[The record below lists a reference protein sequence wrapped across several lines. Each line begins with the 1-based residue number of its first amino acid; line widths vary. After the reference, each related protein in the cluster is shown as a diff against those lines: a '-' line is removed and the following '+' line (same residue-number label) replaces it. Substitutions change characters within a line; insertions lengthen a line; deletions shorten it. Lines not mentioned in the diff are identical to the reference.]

1 LTVSTI
7 ANRTTQ
13 MACNGSI
20 QNFVFSFPIIE
31 TSDLEVILTDADG
44 VDTILTETTDYI
56 VSSVNDDYS
65 DGGIVTTIATY
76 TTGNTITIVRN
87 VPLLQE
93 SDFTEGMPTLYETF
107 EDGLDRLTMITQQLS
122 DEHSR
127 ALTAPLS
134 EPSTTDFTLP
144 TQTDRANKYLAFDAD
159 GEPVVTSGTGE
170 SAVISTFAET
180 LLDDTTAG
188 EMRTTL
194 ELGSVS
200 TLDVSTDGTLADNLD
215 TEVPSEKA
223 VKTYADTKMP
233 KSDLLDEDDMASDS
247 ATKPASQQ
255 SIKAYVDTSISAVS
269 VMPVGTIMGFPTE
282 TPPAGFLECDGSSL
296 LRATYSDLFGVI
308 SDDYGAVDGT
318 HFNIPDYRGQ
328 FLRGWANGQTTDPD
342 RASRTDRGDTTTGDH
357 VGTKQA
363 CGVEEHQHSDGKA
376 PTSGGDDN
384 FVGPYTHTTMDESLA
399 TQYDVG
405 SYGGSETRPVN
416 INVMWCIKY

>member
-1 LTVSTI
+1 MTVSTI

-122 DEHSR
+122 DKHSR

-144 TQTDRANKYLAFDAD
+144 TQTDRANKYLAFDAS
-159 GEPVVTSGTGE
+159 GEPIASNTSVTETVV
-170 SAVISTFAET
+170 STFMET
-180 LLDDTTAG
+180 VLDDTTA
-188 EMRTTL
+188 EDARTTL
-194 ELGSVS
+194 ELGTAAVVD
-200 TLDVSTDGTLADNLD
+200 LSTDGTMAGNSDD
-215 TEVPSEKA
+215 KVPSEKA
-223 VKTYADTKMP
+223 VKTYTMPLSYLDTDDTLTAN
-233 KSDLLDEDDMASDS
+233 SDA
-247 ATKPASQQ
+247 KVASQKA
-255 SIKAYVDTSISAVS
+255 IKTYVDTEVS
-269 VMPVGTIMGFPTE
+269 GIESVPVGTIIAFPTE
-282 TPPAGFLECDGSSL
+282 TPPTGFLELDGSSL
-296 LRATYSDLFGVI
+296 LRSAYASLFSVL

-328 FLRGWANGQTTDPD
+328 FLRGWAHGQTTDPD
-342 RASRTDRGDTTTGDH
+342 KASRTDRGDTTTGDH

-363 CGVEEHQHSDGKA
+363 DELESHTHALTNALYV
-376 PTSGGDDN
+376 PTAG
-384 FVGPYTHTTMDESLA
+384 A
-399 TQYDVG
+399 TQDTVTVSSAQG
-405 SYGGSETRPVN
+405 VIQAIESTGGNETRPTN

>member
-180 LLDDTTAG
+180 LLDDTTAAG
-188 EMRTTL
+188 MRATL
-194 ELGSVS
+194 ELGTAS
-200 TLDVSTDGTLADNLD
+200 TLDIDTDGTLATNSD
-215 TEVPSEKA
+215 TVI
-223 VKTYADTKMP
+223 
-233 KSDLLDEDDMASDS
+233 ASQK
-247 ATKPASQQ
+247 ATKT
-255 SIKAYVDTSISAVS
+255 YVDTKIPSSYLDKDGTLAANSDTKVATQKATKTYVDAKNIVVQTASAIVTASATGSTVIPLDNSIPQKTDGDEYLTLNFVPTNASNKLHIDAALVLSNDASATNTYIAALFKGTDSDALS
-269 VMPVGTIMGFPTE
+269 VGVGSAYGSGAIGTAVLHHEMTAGTTNQITFKVRGGCSNSGTTTLNGAAGSGLFGGVGTSFIKITE
-282 TPPAGFLECDGSSL
+282 
-296 LRATYSDLFGVI
+296 
-308 SDDYGAVDGT
+308 
-318 HFNIPDYRGQ
+318 
-328 FLRGWANGQTTDPD
+328 
-342 RASRTDRGDTTTGDH
+342 
-357 VGTKQA
+357 
-363 CGVEEHQHSDGKA
+363 
-376 PTSGGDDN
+376 
-384 FVGPYTHTTMDESLA
+384 
-399 TQYDVG
+399 
-405 SYGGSETRPVN
+405 
-416 INVMWCIKY
+416 IKV